1 MSQIYLI
8 TGCSSGL
15 GYEFARQALLRGHKV
30 IALARDIAKLA
41 PLQELGAA
49 TLTLDVTAS
58 QEELVRTTT
67 AALAIYG
74 SVDILVN
81 NAGYTLFG
89 AVEDLSYEECLRE
102 FQTNVFGP
110 IGLTRALLP
119 HFRRRRAGTI
129 VNIGS
134 LCAWETYP
142 GVGAYSASKAAF
154 RYFTE
159 ALGQETAGTG
169 IRTLLVEPGQFR
181 TDLLSPRNST
191 FVETNILEYRDLT
204 AASFA
209 NFRNAHGKQ
218 RGDPTK
224 AVARILDVIHGENE
238 ASGREWPGELAL
250 GPDAVE
256 AIRSKCERTLKLLNE
271 WQGFSSETDA
281 ERI

>member
-15 GYEFARQALLRGHKV
+15 V

-58 QEELVRTTT
+58 QEELIRTAT

-134 LCAWETYP
+134 LCAWETYQ

-159 ALGQETAGTG
+159 ALGQENAGTG

-181 TDLLSPRNST
+181 TDLLNPRNST

-224 AVARILDVIHGENE
+224 AVAPILDVIHGDNE

-256 AIRSKCERTLKLLNE
+256 TIRSKCERTLKLLNE

-281 ERI
+281 ERV

>member
-15 GYEFARQALLRGHKV
+15 GYEFARQALHRGHKV

-58 QEELVRTTT
+58 QEELNRTAT

-89 AVEDLSYEECLRE
+89 AVEDLSYDECLKE
-102 FQTNVFGP
+102 FQTNAFGP
-110 IGLTRALLP
+110 IALTRGLLP

-159 ALGQETAGTG
+159 ALAQETAGTG

-181 TDLLSPRNST
+181 TDLLSPRKST
-191 FVETNILEYRDLT
+191 FVETNIPEYRDLT

-224 AVARILDVIHGENE
+224 AVARVLDVIHGENE
-238 ASGREWPGELAL
+238 ASGRDWPGELVL

-256 AIRSKCERTLKLLNE
+256 AIRSKCERTLKRLNE
-271 WQGFSSETDA
+271 WQVFSSETDA
-281 ERI
+281 ECV